1 MLSTYERINK
11 PPRQSFFLLGMRGVG
26 KSTWVRAIL
35 PQALHID
42 LLDERLY
49 QDLLGDPSLFAQ
61 AIDHLAPNDWVI
73 VDEIQRLPMLLNE
86 VHRYIESHRLRFALL
101 GSSARKLK
109 AAGVNLL
116 AGRALRKVMF
126 PLTAAELGPDFD
138 LDRVLRHGALPL
150 VWRSSEPHAV
160 LEAYTQL
167 YLREEIRA
175 EALVRN
181 LPGFVRFLPIAAL
194 FNGQVINVAGI
205 AREAGVARGTV
216 RGYLEILEDTLLVH
230 RLPAFETRT
239 RVRERKLPKLYWIDP
254 GVVRAVKGQLGEV
267 AAEER
272 GPLLESWVLT
282 TLRAHA
288 GAWTGAPGEPKRLC
302 DEIAYWSPHQSEA
315 EVDFLLRR
323 GSDLLAIEV
332 KATDRYYTKLLKGLR
347 AISSLPGLTRR
358 ILVYTGQRSFRSE
371 DGVEIWPAERFR
383 GGSGRG
389 RLVGLAGGCA
399 GWLRCPGFECRRLR
413 EISRRGARPHAEV
426 LQGDKQQRNRRDYEY
441 AH

>member
-1 MLSTYERINK
+1 MLSTYKRINK
-11 PPRQSFFLLGMRGVG
+11 LPQQSFFLLGMRGVG
-26 KSTWVRAIL
+26 KSTWVRAVL
-35 PQALHID
+35 PDSLHID

-86 VHRYIESHRLRFALL
+86 VHRFIESHRLRFALL

-116 AGRALRKVMF
+116 AGRALNKTMF
-126 PLTAAELGPDFD
+126 PLTAAELDPDFD
-138 LDRVLRHGALPL
+138 LDRILRYGALPL
-150 VWRSSEPHAV
+150 VWRNPEPHAV
-160 LEAYTQL
+160 LESYTQL
-167 YLREEIRA
+167 YLREEIRG

-205 AREAGVARGTV
+205 GRDAGVARGTV

-230 RLPAFETRT
+230 RLPAFETRP

-254 GVVRAVKGQLGEV
+254 GVVRALKGQLGEV
-267 AAEER
+267 TAEER
-272 GPLLESWVLT
+272 GSLLESWVLT

-288 GAWTGAPGEPKRLC
+288 GAWTGAPGEAKRLY
-302 DEIAYWSPHQSEA
+302 DEIAYWSPHQSGV

-323 GSDLLAIEV
+323 EDDLLAIEV
-332 KATDRYYTKLLKGLR
+332 KATDRYHTALLKGLR
-347 AISSLPGLTRR
+347 AIAPVSGLTRR
-358 ILVYTGQRSFRSE
+358 ILVYTGRRSFRSA
-371 DGVEIWPAERFR
+371 DGIDVWPAARF
-383 GGSGRG
+383 
-389 RLVGLAGGCA
+389 A
-399 GWLRCPGFECRRLR
+399 
-413 EISRRGARPHAEV
+413 AEAAK
-426 LQGDKQQRNRRDYEY
+426 GDLWNL
-441 AH
+441 